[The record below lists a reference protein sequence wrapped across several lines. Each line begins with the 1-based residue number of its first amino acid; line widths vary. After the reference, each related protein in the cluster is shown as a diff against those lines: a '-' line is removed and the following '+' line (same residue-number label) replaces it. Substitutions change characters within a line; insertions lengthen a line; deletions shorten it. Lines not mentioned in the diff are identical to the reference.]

1 MTWPPRG
8 RSDTAYRPKG
18 PPRLNIG
25 FDQNAVPA
33 PRAFEPGD
41 SSPAWMVRAA
51 RVWYILRYHRPSQLA
66 RRLASI
72 VRRKWLR
79 ITGARRYADPTIEI
93 GLRENGELLAWAR
106 GRSTARGPE
115 CAANARACLDGRF
128 RFLNVERR
136 LSDPIDWRLSDWPDA
151 PHLWRFHLHYHDFL
165 RDLGAEGLRTGSPEF
180 SKRAWELAVQW
191 NEANPVGDPRGL
203 LDAWHPYC
211 ISRRLPVWIELW
223 LTAPPARDRDR
234 VLDSMCRQAFF
245 LADHLEFDLG
255 GNHLLENLRALILAG
270 VFFGG
275 HDGDRWLRRGASLLA
290 DQLDEQILEH
300 GEHFERSP
308 MYHAQ
313 MLDAVLDVAE
323 ATASLAPETA
333 RRCDEAAQGMASFLG
348 DLLHPDGDIPLLGD
362 SGFDPATEPAHLIE
376 RAARI
381 HARIQ
386 GKASGP
392 APASD
397 PAADRTDVRTI
408 HPPSRRGSEKM
419 GTGTFATADFPG
431 FSPCPLGASPI
442 FPQSR
447 RVGDYWIYR
456 HRDDF
461 LLLDAGPVCP
471 DHLPAHGHADLLQ
484 LEASWR
490 GRRLFVDSGVFN
502 YQDDSMR
509 RYCRSTAAHN
519 VLQIDG
525 RDQCDV
531 WSRFRMGYRGW
542 PSGLAHGQA
551 QGFHWARAAHNAYRR
566 LGVPRVERWLACRP
580 DGPWL
585 CIDRAC
591 GRGEHE
597 LTSWLHL
604 HPDVRATQRDE
615 QAVDLE
621 LHGMRLQLRYLSPGR
636 VSVVNGWYC
645 PEFGKRIEAPVL
657 CWSARE
663 RLPACCGW
671 ALSWGEEEMRVRL
684 DGAET
689 SEPVLAWVSGQAEYR
704 LLPFGER

>member
-1 MTWPPRG
+1 MIP
-8 RSDTAYRPKG
+8 
-18 PPRLNIG
+18 
-25 FDQNAVPA
+25 
-33 PRAFEPGD
+33 ED
-41 SSPAWMVRAA
+41 SSPAWTVRAA
-51 RVWYILRYHRPSQLA
+51 RVWYILRYHRPSQLV
-66 RRLASI
+66 RRLKSI
-72 VRRKWLR
+72 VRRRWLKVA
-79 ITGARRYADPTIEI
+79 GSRRYARAETEI
-93 GLRENGELLAWAR
+93 RLRDDRSLLAWAS
-106 GRSTARGPE
+106 GRSTGRGPE
-115 CAANARACLDGRF
+115 CEANARECFEGRF
-128 RFLNVERR
+128 RFLNIERR
-136 LSDPIDWRLSDWPDA
+136 LSDPIDWRLNDWPEA

-165 RDLGAEGLRTGSPEF
+165 RDLTAERRRTGRLELTD
-180 SKRAWELAVQW
+180 RAWDIAVQW
-191 NEANPVGDPRGL
+191 IDANSICDPHGL

-223 LTAPPARDRDR
+223 LIAPPTRDRDR
-234 VLDSMCRQAFF
+234 VLDSMHRQARF

-270 VFFGG
+270 MFFEGN
-275 HDGDRWLRRGASLLA
+275 DGDRWLRRGVSLLT
-290 DQLDEQILEH
+290 DQLDEQILAH

-313 MLDAVLDVAE
+313 MLDAVLDIAE
-323 ATASLAPETA
+323 ATAELLPVTA
-333 RRCDEAAQGMASFLG
+333 RRCDETAGHMARFLG
-348 DLLHPDGDIPLLGD
+348 DILHPDGDIPLLGD
-362 SGFDPATEPAHLIE
+362 SGFDPATRPARLID
-376 RAARI
+376 RAAKTHSGTPRT
-381 HARIQ
+381 
-386 GKASGP
+386 ASGL

-397 PAADRTDVRTI
+397 SAADWPEVGPVD
-408 HPPSRRGSEKM
+408 
-419 GTGTFATADFPG
+419 
-431 FSPCPLGASPI
+431 
-442 FPQSR
+442 PQSR

-456 HRDDF
+456 CTDDF

-484 LEASWR
+484 LEASWH

-519 VLQIDG
+519 ALQVDG
-525 RDQCDV
+525 LDQCDL

-542 PSGLAHGQA
+542 PSGLIHGQT

-580 DGPWL
+580 EGPWL

-604 HPDVRATQRDE
+604 HPDVRATQHDE
-615 QAVDLE
+615 ARVDLE
-621 LHGMRLQLRYLSPGR
+621 LHGTRLKLRYLSPGQ

-645 PEFGKRIEAPVL
+645 PEFGRRIETQVL
-657 CWSARE
+657 RWSARI
-663 RLPACCGW
+663 RLPSCCGW
-671 ALSWGEEEMRVRL
+671 TLSWCDEEPYVRL

-689 SEPVLAWVSGQAEYR
+689 DEPVLSWQAGPSQAR
-704 LLPFGER
+704 LLPFAEQ